1 VNPQGAPP
9 TLSPLAAHC
18 HVGLGKLSRRT
29 GKRGQAQEHLST
41 ATTMYRE
48 MDMRFYLEQAEGE
61 LGDQA
66 RQ

>member
-1 VNPQGAPP
+1 
-9 TLSPLAAHC
+9 
-18 HVGLGKLSRRT
+18 
-29 GKRGQAQEHLST
+29 
-41 ATTMYRE
+41 MYRE